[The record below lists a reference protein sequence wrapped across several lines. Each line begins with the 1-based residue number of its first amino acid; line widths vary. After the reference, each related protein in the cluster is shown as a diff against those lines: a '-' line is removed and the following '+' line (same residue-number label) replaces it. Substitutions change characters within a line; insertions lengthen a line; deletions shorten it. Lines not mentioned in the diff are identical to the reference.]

1 MRRYKAIVT
10 YDGSMFNGFQS
21 QKNKNTIQDH
31 IEQSLSFLN
40 NNNLI
45 RIVGASRTDAGVH
58 ANGQVIHFDLDTSLN
73 VETIAKSLNFR
84 LPKEIFIKN
93 VTKVEA
99 DFHSRFN
106 ALYKRYKYSC
116 ITAYNPLFRNTHYFL
131 KNLKF
136 EKLKEVQD
144 LILGKHDFS
153 SFSKFNEDVLNTK
166 CNITKSSWYLEE
178 DKLYY
183 TIEGDRF
190 LHHMVRYLVGTMI
203 SVMNNKITINDFT
216 NLILEPSK
224 NTNLFKAPAH
234 GLNLEEIY
242 YE

>member
-1 MRRYKAIVT
+1 M
-10 YDGSMFNGFQS
+10 
-21 QKNKNTIQDH
+21 
-31 IEQSLSFLN
+31 
-40 NNNLI
+40 
-45 RIVGASRTDAGVH
+45 
-58 ANGQVIHFDLDTSLN
+58 
-73 VETIAKSLNFR
+73 
-84 LPKEIFIKN
+84 
-93 VTKVEA
+93 
-99 DFHSRFN
+99 
-106 ALYKRYKYSC
+106 
-116 ITAYNPLFRNTHYFL
+116 
-131 KNLKF
+131 
-136 EKLKEVQD
+136 QD